1 MVVFDTARDLDTAR
15 DEGQGTG
22 DEGTAGN
29 LMFNSLGFKP
39 QAIEKYI
46 VNRKKSKVWY
56 NY

>member
-1 MVVFDTARDLDTAR
+1 MVVFDTAR